1 MAEFVMALKG
11 KGNKLNNVVWRTNAL
26 SLSEAKQ
33 YFVKLKNLPEKE
45 FDKMFMV
52 TEVQDGKG

>member
-1 MAEFVMALKG
+1 MAEYVMALKG
-11 KGNKLNNVVWRTNAL
+11 KGNKLNNVVWRTRAL

-45 FDKMFMV
+45 FDKMFIV
-52 TEVQDGKG
+52 TEIEK

>member
-11 KGNKLNNVVWRTNAL
+11 TGNKLNNVVWRTNAL

-45 FDKMFMV
+45 FDRMFVV
-52 TEVQDGKG
+52 TEVKK

>member
-1 MAEFVMALKG
+1 MALKG
-11 KGNKLNNVVWRTNAL
+11 KGTKLNDIVWRTRAH